1 MLLCELFQP
10 NHVAWLVQRLT
21 KTMNM
26 TPQQIN
32 NGWCGAFASRLAR
45 KLGKRAKT
53 VSTTDLDGVFPG
65 HRVVYYEG
73 RYFDAESPEGVTDPK
88 ELAYSLRMRR
98 IAAGEEDFS
107 PEVYD
112 A

>member
-1 MLLCELFQP
+1 
-10 NHVAWLVQRLT
+10 
-21 KTMNM
+21 
-26 TPQQIN
+26 
-32 NGWCGAFASRLAR
+32 
-45 KLGKRAKT
+45 
-53 VSTTDLDGVFPG
+53 
-65 HRVVYYEG
+65 VVYYEG